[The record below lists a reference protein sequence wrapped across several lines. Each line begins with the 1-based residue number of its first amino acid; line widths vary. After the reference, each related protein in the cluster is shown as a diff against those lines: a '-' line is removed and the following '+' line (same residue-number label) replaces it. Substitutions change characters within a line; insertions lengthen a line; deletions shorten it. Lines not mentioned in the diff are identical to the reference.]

1 MTDHPQSR
9 QRLWVRLFLLAVFL
23 TPVISMLCFAAIGC
37 LGHHIRP

>member
-23 TPVISMLCFAAIGC
+23 TPVVSILCFAAIRC
-37 LGHHIRP
+37 LGHDIRP